1 MATIH
6 APIASTSLHGD
17 VVETATHPTL
27 PPTSGAGRY
36 VGLHRI
42 QSARRFRDTAVPG
55 DSRKEIQ
62 IGHVHTNQ

>member
-1 MATIH
+1 M
-6 APIASTSLHGD
+6 
-17 VVETATHPTL
+17 VVPLKQRYAQLFLQQPEP
-27 PPTSGAGRY
+27 GRY

-62 IGHVHTNQ
+62 IGHVHANQ

>member
-1 MATIH
+1 MVM
-6 APIASTSLHGD
+6 SLKQRHTQLFLQQP
-17 VVETATHPTL
+17 EP
-27 PPTSGAGRY
+27 GRY